1 MPDEF
6 CPDLADEVRRAAD
19 EPAEGQVRQRVRA
32 LDPVVDP
39 ARRAGRAVALGLALP
54 RAARSGRAG
63 IRRQP
68 DARRSAPRHRLSRNT
83 SRRAGASRCRS
94 ARRSATLLNEIVLAP
109 EVYKK
114 IVGMQMLVEG
124 LAMGAFA
131 TLYTKS
137 RDPLL
142 CSLCQLV
149 MTDEA
154 FHHKFGKIW
163 ADRTIPK
170 LSQGRARHRRGLG
183 GAGASRRCCSTS
195 INPEQMKSVYAPFG
209 LDWQ

>member
-1 MPDEF
+1 M
-6 CPDLADEVRRAAD
+6 L
-19 EPAEGQVRQRVRA
+19 
-32 LDPVVDP
+32 
-39 ARRAGRAVALGLALP
+39 VA
-54 RAARSGRAG
+54 
-63 IRRQP
+63 
-68 DARRSAPRHRLSRNT
+68 
-83 SRRAGASRCRS
+83 
-94 ARRSATLLNEIVLAP
+94 

-131 TLYTKS
+131 TLYTKT

-142 CSLCQLV
+142 RHLCQLV

-170 LSQGRARHRRGLG
+170 LSQGGAEMIEDWAAQCVPDAAVQSDPRRQKTAGLSRWSASTGMVAQASLMEAITDDHRRERMRK
-183 GAGASRRCCSTS
+183 APTS
-195 INPEQMKSVYAPFG
+195 SAC
-209 LDWQ
+209 